1 MNCPISQ
8 VSIKGDQG
16 CEIAIPA
23 LLQDTRPQQCL
34 EHVYQGDDQNAA
46 DSKIYIHAE
55 LNAEQ
60 DCIVRRG
67 EQGEEERKAR
77 YEEIQNELEKVTG
90 LTGYCEKC
98 GDQANVFQEED
109 MKI

>member
-46 DSKIYIHAE
+46 DSESYIYAE
-55 LNAEQ
+55 QNVEQ
-60 DCIVRRG
+60 DCKVRRR
-67 EQGEEERKAR
+67 EQEEER
-77 YEEIQNELEKVTG
+77 
-90 LTGYCEKC
+90 
-98 GDQANVFQEED
+98 
-109 MKI
+109 